1 MALNENPSLANQSAP
16 AKKIRC
22 LRCKKDTFKSAIG
35 LAKHQDALG
44 HHHVVCPVCNKE
56 FGTEKGRDDHQR
68 SSHDRR
74 RASRRKKKK
83 KEEEAIPNLVPSAQ
97 GSSTQQEQQQ
107 GNQQVQYQ
115 EQLQQEEEPQQ
126 QHVQLFVEKC
136 VEKTAIAFSHTS
148 SSTTL
153 HEHLENTEPVSGF
166 LNEVRLYYNGNFF
179 MTLTPAEQ
187 ELVYADLLTKCHSP
201 VRLHK
206 QGYTMASQAQDNQA
220 NPKKAT
226 VARNRFLETPIL
238 NLYGTRRAVVLDCE
252 MVQVRRWQREVAFLS
267 AVDFLTGEVLINNYV
282 RPTGKVTDWT
292 TRISGITPATMA
304 EAVARGQALDG
315 WQSARQE
322 LYKYID
328 AQTVLIG
335 HSLNHDL
342 DVLGIYHSRV
352 VDSVILAS
360 EAVFGYASAF
370 KRLYSLKTLS
380 EAFLKLQ
387 IQADN
392 RPHVCL
398 EDTFATRDVV
408 LSFLRNPEDLEV
420 WAENAKAKY
429 DAQQEQL
436 EARRR
441 EKKDQKPK
449 KAAKQQ
455 PATAK
460 QPSTSRG
467 PLGNASQLLVFEES
481 SGIEGYD
488 GYDES
493 ETLRWSDIAEACG
506 WPHPDTGY
514 DPWSD

>member
-16 AKKIRC
+16 VKKFKC

-44 HHHVVCPVCNKE
+44 HHNVVCLVCNKE

-74 RASRRKKKK
+74 RVPRKKKK
-83 KEEEAIPNLVPSAQ
+83 AVPNLVTPAQ

-107 GNQQVQYQ
+107 GNQQVQQQ
-115 EQLQQEEEPQQ
+115 EQWQHEHEQQ
-126 QHVQLFVEKC
+126 QQQVQLVVDKG
-136 VEKTAIAFSHTS
+136 VKRTAIAFSHTS
-148 SSTTL
+148 STTL
-153 HEHLENTEPVSGF
+153 HDHVGKTEPVSGF
-166 LNEVRLYYNGNFF
+166 LNEVRLYYNGNLF

-206 QGYTMASQAQDNQA
+206 QGYTMSSLAQGNQV
-220 NPKKAT
+220 NSKKAA
-226 VARNRFLETPIL
+226 VARNHFLETPVL
-238 NLYGTRRAVVLDCE
+238 NLYGARRAVVIDCE

-292 TRISGITPATMA
+292 TRISGITPAAMA
-304 EAVARGQALDG
+304 EAVARGQALNG

-328 AQTVLIG
+328 SQTILIG
-335 HSLNHDL
+335 HALNSDL

-360 EAVFGYASAF
+360 EAVFGLSSAF

-380 EAFLKLQ
+380 EVFLKLQ
-387 IQADN
+387 IQSDN
-392 RPHVCL
+392 HPHVCL
-398 EDTFATRDVV
+398 EDTLATRDVV
-408 LSFLRNPEDLEV
+408 LSFLRNPEGLGV
-420 WAENAKAKY
+420 WAGNAKANY
-429 DAQQEQL
+429 DAEQKQR

-441 EKKDQKPK
+441 QKKNEKAKI
-449 KAAKQQ
+449 AAKQQ
-455 PATAK
+455 QATAK
-460 QPSTSRG
+460 QPSTSCG
-467 PLGNASQLLVFEES
+467 PQGNASLLLLSEES
-481 SGIEGYD
+481 SDIEGCD
-488 GYDES
+488 GYDDS
-493 ETLRWSDIAEACG
+493 ETLRWEDIAEACG

>member
-16 AKKIRC
+16 AKKFKC

-35 LAKHQDALG
+35 LAKHQAALG

-74 RASRRKKKK
+74 PISRRKK
-83 KEEEAIPNLVPSAQ
+83 AVPALVSPAQ
-97 GSSTQQEQQQ
+97 DSSTRQEQQQNNQQVLQQGQQQQEQQQ
-107 GNQQVQYQ
+107 
-115 EQLQQEEEPQQ
+115 
-126 QHVQLFVEKC
+126 VQLLVDQGVK
-136 VEKTAIAFSHTS
+136 KPAIAVSHT

-153 HEHLENTEPVSGF
+153 HDHMENAVPVNGP

-187 ELVYADLLTKCHSP
+187 ELVYANLLTKCHSP
-201 VRLHK
+201 ARLQR
-206 QGYTMASQAQDNQA
+206 QGYTMPSVAQGDQSS
-220 NPKKAT
+220 PKKAT
-226 VARNRFLETPIL
+226 VARKYFLETPVL
-238 NLYGTRRAVVLDCE
+238 NLYGTRRAIVIDCE

-292 TRISGITPATMA
+292 TRISGITPAAMA
-304 EAVARGQALDG
+304 EAVARGQALNG

-328 AQTVLIG
+328 AQTILIG
-335 HSLNHDL
+335 HSLNSDL

-360 EAVFGYASAF
+360 EAVFGYSAAF

-380 EAFLKLQ
+380 EAFLKLH
-387 IQADN
+387 IQSDHH
-392 RPHVCL
+392 PHVCL
-398 EDTFATRDVV
+398 EDTLATRDVV
-408 LSFLRNPEDLEV
+408 LSCLRNPEGLTV
-420 WAENAKAKY
+420 WAGNAKAKY
-429 DAQQEQL
+429 DAEVKER
-436 EARRR
+436 EARKRQ
-441 EKKDQKPK
+441 KKEQKAK
-449 KAAKQQ
+449 MAAKQQ
-455 PATAK
+455 QATAT

-481 SGIEGYD
+481 SGIEASD
-488 GYDES
+488 DP
-493 ETLRWSDIAEACG
+493 ETLRWSDIAEDCG

>member
-1 MALNENPSLANQSAP
+1 ME
-16 AKKIRC
+16 
-22 LRCKKDTFKSAIG
+22 DT
-35 LAKHQDALG
+35 
-44 HHHVVCPVCNKE
+44 E
-56 FGTEKGRDDHQR
+56 T
-68 SSHDRR
+68 
-74 RASRRKKKK
+74 
-83 KEEEAIPNLVPSAQ
+83 
-97 GSSTQQEQQQ
+97 
-107 GNQQVQYQ
+107 
-115 EQLQQEEEPQQ
+115 
-126 QHVQLFVEKC
+126 
-136 VEKTAIAFSHTS
+136 
-148 SSTTL
+148 
-153 HEHLENTEPVSGF
+153 VSGF

-179 MTLTPAEQ
+179 MTLNPAEQ

-206 QGYTMASQAQDNQA
+206 QGYTMASLAQDNQA

-282 RPTGKVTDWT
+282 QPTGKVTDWT
-292 TRISGITPATMA
+292 TRISGITPAAMA

-328 AQTVLIG
+328 AQTILIG

-387 IQADN
+387 IQTDN
-392 RPHVCL
+392 HPHVCL
-398 EDTFATRDVV
+398 EDTLATRDVV
-408 LSFLRNPEDLEV
+408 LSFLRNPGGLEM

-429 DAQQEQL
+429 DAEQKQL

-441 EKKDQKPK
+441 EKKNQKT

-467 PLGNASQLLVFEES
+467 PLGNASQLLVFEEF

-493 ETLRWSDIAEACG
+493 ETVRWSYIAEACG

>member
-16 AKKIRC
+16 VKKFKC

-44 HHHVVCPVCNKE
+44 HHNVVCPVCNKE

-68 SSHDRR
+68 SSHDRGR
-74 RASRRKKKK
+74 VPRKKKK
-83 KEEEAIPNLVPSAQ
+83 KAVPNPVTLAQ
-97 GSSTQQEQQQ
+97 GSSAQQEEQQ
-107 GNQQVQYQ
+107 GNQQVQQQ
-115 EQLQQEEEPQQ
+115 EQRQHEHKQQ
-126 QHVQLFVEKC
+126 QQQVQLLMDKGVK
-136 VEKTAIAFSHTS
+136 KTAMAFSHTS
-148 SSTTL
+148 STTL
-153 HEHLENTEPVSGF
+153 HDHVENTEPVSGF

-187 ELVYADLLTKCHSP
+187 ELVYADLLTKCHSL

-206 QGYTMASQAQDNQA
+206 QGYTMPSLAQGDQVNS
-220 NPKKAT
+220 KKAT
-226 VARNRFLETPIL
+226 IARCHFLETPVL
-238 NLYGTRRAVVLDCE
+238 NLYGARRAVVIDCE

-282 RPTGKVTDWT
+282 RPSGKVTDWT
-292 TRISGITPATMA
+292 TRISGITPAAMA

-328 AQTVLIG
+328 SQTILIG
-335 HSLNHDL
+335 HSLNSDL

-360 EAVFGYASAF
+360 EAVFGYSSAF
-370 KRLYSLKTLS
+370 KRLYGLKTLS
-380 EAFLKLQ
+380 EVFLKLQ
-387 IQADN
+387 IQSDN
-392 RPHVCL
+392 HPHVCL
-398 EDTFATRDVV
+398 EDTLATRDVV
-408 LSFLRNPEDLEV
+408 LSFLRNPEGLEV
-420 WAENAKAKY
+420 WAGNAKAKY
-429 DAQQEQL
+429 DAEQKQR

-441 EKKDQKPK
+441 QKKIEKAKI
-449 KAAKQQ
+449 AAKQQ
-455 PATAK
+455 QATAK
-460 QPSTSRG
+460 QLSTSCG
-467 PLGNASQLLVFEES
+467 PQGNASLLLLSEES
-481 SGIEGYD
+481 SDIEGYD
-488 GYDES
+488 QYNDS
-493 ETLRWSDIAEACG
+493 ETLRWEDIAEACG